1 MNNNK
6 IYNGSK
12 ICFITAQLFLIAGFY
27 NIYHRNI
34 FIGVLILMLYI
45 SSSIYHYNG
54 DKTAKKM
61 DIFLIYFTSSIC
73 ILISLYNK
81 NIVPI
86 FLLIVTGL
94 LYKHNN
100 NSILQKLKK
109 ESKYKIPDN
118 ETHIY
123 DNIYHTIVH
132 ITAFI
137 STLTLI
143 YNAKKI

>member
-12 ICFITAQLFLIAGFY
+12 ICFVTSQLFLIAGLY
-27 NIYHRNI
+27 NIYHKNI

-54 DKTAKKM
+54 DKNAQKM
-61 DIFLIYFTSSIC
+61 DIFLIYFTGSLC

-81 NIVPI
+81 NIIPLLI
-86 FLLIVTGL
+86 LIVTGL

-100 NSILQKLKK
+100 NSILQKIKK
-109 ESKYKIPDN
+109 EYKYKTHDN
-118 ETHIY
+118 EYHIF
-123 DNIYHTIVH
+123 DNLYHTLVH
-132 ITAFI
+132 LTAFI
-137 STLTLI
+137 GTLTLI
-143 YNAKKI
+143 YNTKKI